1 MAHVHEANCQTVH
14 DACVMACLPALPGMA
29 HTPMPPVICPV
40 HWRHTPQ
47 AVRLESADCTWL
59 AALFLQETRHTV
71 AERKGAGASQA
82 TGGGPQLAGMGETD
96 GGGPQ
101 VAWAHGS
108 VCGQSWRSLVLQ
120 FCTRLPEGCAGALC
134 PLHGS
139 RALGDPRNA
148 AGGAGAV

>member
-1 MAHVHEANCQTVH
+1 
-14 DACVMACLPALPGMA
+14 
-29 HTPMPPVICPV
+29 MPPVNCPT
-40 HWRHTPQ
+40 HWWHATQ
-47 AVRLESADCTWL
+47 AVHLENADCTWL
-59 AALFLQETRHTV
+59 AALFMQETKHMV
-71 AERKGAGASQA
+71 AERKGAGVIQA
-82 TGGGPQLAGMGETD
+82 TGGGGPQRAGMGGTH